1 MEQVMTV
8 PINDIDLSALSPA
21 ECILLAQEL
30 WDRVHGETQT
40 LPMPCE
46 QRAEIE
52 RRLAAVEAGT
62 MPLYPWEEVRQR
74 LLNRH

>member
-8 PINDIDLSALSPA
+8 SINDIDLSALSPA

-40 LPMPCE
+40 LPMPRE

>member
-1 MEQVMTV
+1 MGLS
-8 PINDIDLSALSPA
+8 INDIDFSALSPT

-30 WDRVHGETQT
+30 WDRGHDEAQT
-40 LPMPCE
+40 LPMPPE

-52 RRLAAVEAGT
+52 RRLAAVDAGT
-62 MPLYPWEEVRQR
+62 MPVYPWEEVKER